1 MRVTAALS
9 RLLRLPGIWVRQVR
23 FDSGTVVVRVAL
35 RRRRLVCPECAYTTP
50 FRYDRRPVRS
60 NWRHLDLGAW
70 KVEIHAQLRRLACPA
85 HGVRVEAVPFA
96 QAGSRFSRDF
106 EDLAA
111 WLATTM
117 DKSALCRLM
126 RIDWDTVGRIV
137 TRVSAEKLDPHRLD
151 GLSAAGVDEV
161 SWKKRHNYLTLVSDH
176 RPHPRIVW
184 GAAGRDTATLDRF
197 FAELGPERSGQ
208 LEAVSMD
215 MSAGYERSVRKEG
228 HAPQAVICF
237 DPYHVVALG
246 TKALD
251 AVRRHVWNELRRLPD
266 QAAARRFKGARWCLL
281 KNPTD
286 LNDEQA
292 RTLRRIRRRGG
303 ELWRAYS
310 LKEALRAIFAGDL
323 GTDEVTLLLRR
334 FCSRAQRSGL
344 RPFVGL
350 AKTLRTHAAGI
361 EAAVRLRINNAQHE
375 GLNRRV
381 RLIVS
386 RAYGFHSAEATLA
399 LVMLALGPI
408 THVLP
413 HERMAAA

>member
-1 MRVTAALS
+1 MRVTAAFS
-9 RLLRLPGIWVRQVR
+9 RLLRLPGVWVRDVG
-23 FDSGTVVVRVAL
+23 FSGDGVVVRVAL
-35 RRRRLVCPECAYTTP
+35 RRRRLGCPACDFTTR
-50 FRYDRRPVRS
+50 FRYDTRAVAS
-60 NWRHLDLGAW
+60 TFRHLDLGTW
-70 KVEIHAQLRRLACPA
+70 RVEIRATLRRLSCPR
-85 HGVRVEAVPFA
+85 HGVRTEAVPFA
-96 QAGSRFSRDF
+96 RAGSRFTCDL
-106 EDLAA
+106 EDLVG
-111 WLATTM
+111 WLATAM

-126 RIDWDTVGRIV
+126 RLDWDTVGRIV
-137 TRVSAEKLDPHRLD
+137 ARVSAEKLDPHRLD
-151 GLSAAGVDEV
+151 GLKAAGVDEV
-161 SWKKRHNYLTLVSDH
+161 SWKKRHHYLTLVSDH
-176 RPHPRIVW
+176 RPRPRIVW

-208 LEAVSMD
+208 LEAVSID
-215 MSAGYERSVRKEG
+215 MSAGYEKSVRKAG
-228 HAPQAVICF
+228 HAPQATICF

-281 KNPTD
+281 KNPQD
-286 LNDEQA
+286 LNTEQA

-303 ELWRAYS
+303 ELWRAYA

-323 GTDEVTLLLRR
+323 RTDEVTQLLRR

-350 AKTLRTHAAGI
+350 ARTLRKHAAGI

-386 RAYGFHSAEATLA
+386 RAYGFHSAEAALA
-399 LVMLALGPI
+399 LIMLTVGPI